1 MKKAILI
8 LCVVAAVVA
17 QEIEYECK
25 DVSKKSP
32 KCGGPDK
39 SCIVKGMEA
48 ESFEE
53 YDQAMYDAAKK
64 QWEDEGK
71 KECEEYKKM
80 SKDEKKIAAGFACAF
95 MNCDADKIDS
105 CVDKMTSGLAEE
117 AMCTPEYEY
126 FCDMTK
132 KTTEGGALCAD
143 ETDCGLLPCYDT
155 CVSWCYSKASCDK
168 KVDDKELA
176 PKDAKKC
183 VSAAGSILPTLAL
196 LLLVLLAL

>member
-39 SCIVKGMEA
+39 ACVIKGMEPSSY
-48 ESFEE
+48 EM
-53 YDQAMYDAAKK
+53 YDQAAYDARKK

-71 KECEEYKKM
+71 KMCEQIKNM
-80 SKDEKKIAAGFACAF
+80 SKEEKKLAAGFACEDL
-95 MNCDADKIDS
+95 NCDASKMESCIDKLMD
-105 CVDKMTSGLAEE
+105 GLGEE
-117 AMCTPEYEY
+117 MACTPDYEY
-126 FCDMTK
+126 FCDFTK

-155 CVSWCYSKASCDK
+155 CVSWCFTKATCDK
-168 KVDDKELA
+168 KVEDKQLA

-183 VSAAGSILPTLAL
+183 ISAAGSILPTLAL